1 MKKSISAIL
10 VAALMLF
17 AFTACEQQMPTYK
30 VPTGL
35 TISTTKTAYLVGETL
50 DASAF
55 SGVVRYSD
63 GSSDTLSGAD
73 LSLSFSAE
81 NKDGK
86 IAANANKVTATYGA
100 ANASGKANSV
110 SASTTVYGYYITS
123 MTLGNLP
130 ETVAQSVSGGD
141 EDQPISTEGVTATV
155 VYNGQTRELAAG
167 EFTIGSLTIDT
178 RTPTAEGADGTDIDV
193 ADVKVFGTTVLPTN
207 IETGKAVVTAYVD
220 DDPDKV
226 FDANK
231 IKSIAVG
238 YLDEDD
244 DFVTSGVTVYYG
256 DSTSVFAVQAT
267 DENNNTQVLT
277 SGYTIQVK
285 NGNLETTSETDVVA
299 ILTADPTIKSSP
311 LKVTPQNYIVAIS
324 AAMVDGQTIDNNT
337 ATDPT
342 TSGIGSKY
350 KITATMAADVSEGVK
365 TKELSTASDI
375 AFSVAYFQ
383 QPTTAYTVIYTGSEE
398 NPAKPVANTTLA
410 VTFTKV

>member
-110 SASTTVYGYYITS
+110 SASTTVYGYYVTS

-207 IETGKAVVTAYVD
+207 IETGKAVVTKYVED
-220 DDPDKV
+220 V
-226 FDANK
+226 EFDESK
-231 IKSIAVG
+231 IESIAVG
-238 YLDEDD
+238 FVDTENK
-244 DFVTSGVTVYYG
+244 FVTSGNVYLN
-256 DSTSVFAVQAT
+256 DTTAKLAVQAT
-267 DENNNTQVLT
+267 DSNGKTEVLAST
-277 SGYTIQVK
+277 GKYSIEIANATGKFDKV
-285 NGNLETTSETDVVA
+285 GSVDVIA
-299 ILTADPTIKSSP
+299 TLTADKTIKSP
-311 LKVTPQNYIVAIS
+311 
-324 AAMVDGQTIDNNT
+324 
-337 ATDPT
+337 
-342 TSGIGSKY
+342 
-350 KITATMAADVSEGVK
+350 
-365 TKELSTASDI
+365 
-375 AFSVAYFQ
+375 AFSVNVRDYVTKIEAKMVENATIDPGTISTNSALDNLVVVTATYASSTSTTPVTRELNFDEYSFDCGVFIAQ
-383 QPTTAYTVIYTGSEE
+383 QSVTVTYVGNEGNGSSTPVTATLNPSYTQ
-398 NPAKPVANTTLA
+398 AD
-410 VTFTKV
+410 

>member
-73 LSLSFSAE
+73 LSLSLPAQ
-81 NKDGK
+81 NGK
-86 IAANANKVTATYGA
+86 IVENANKVTATYGA
-100 ANASGKANSV
+100 VNASGKANSV
-110 SASTTVYGYYITS
+110 SASTTVYGYYVTS

-141 EDQPISTEGVTATV
+141 ADQPISTEGVTATV

-178 RTPTAEGADGTDIDV
+178 QTPTAEGADGTDIDV
-193 ADVKVFGTTVLPTN
+193 ADVKVFGTTVQPED
-207 IETGKAVVTAYVD
+207 IVTGKAVVTEYVS
-220 DDPDKV
+220 DPV
-226 FDANK
+226 FTEAD
-231 IKSIAVG
+231 IVSIAVG

-244 DFVTSGVTVYYG
+244 EFTTSGNVYINDKIA
-256 DSTSVFAVQAT
+256 DSGLVVQAT
-267 DENNNTQVLT
+267 DKNGVKHVFASTE
-277 SGYTIQVK
+277 SSKYTI
-285 NGNLETTSETDVVA
+285 EVA
-299 ILTADPTIKSSP
+299 NASGEFDAVGKVNVIATLAADTTIKSPAFSVDV
-311 LKVTPQNYIVAIS
+311 KDYVTGIV
-324 AAMVDGQTIDNNT
+324 AAMVDGKTIDPGTVSTSSALSSLVKVT
-337 ATDPT
+337 ATYASN
-342 TSGIGSKY
+342 TSEKPVTRDLNFDEYSFSCGVFTDQSSVTVTYTGKEG
-350 KITATMAADVSEGVK
+350 KAGAAAITATLTPS
-365 TKELSTASDI
+365 
-375 AFSVAYFQ
+375 F
-383 QPTTAYTVIYTGSEE
+383 TTAG
-398 NPAKPVANTTLA
+398 
-410 VTFTKV
+410 

>member
-73 LSLSFSAE
+73 LSLSLPAQ
-81 NKDGK
+81 NGK
-86 IAANANKVTATYGA
+86 IVANANKVTATYGA
-100 ANASGKANSV
+100 VNASGKANSV
-110 SASTTVYGYYITS
+110 SASTTVYGYYVTS

-141 EDQPISTEGVTATV
+141 ADQPISTEGVTATV

-178 RTPTAEGADGTDIDV
+178 QNPTAEGAEGTDIDV
-193 ADVKVFGTTVLPTN
+193 ADVKVFGTTVQPAN